1 MLNRVLFVK
10 ETNFHCI
17 FFQGT
22 MMQYKIITVT
32 DSVEKEALQKA
43 SKLAIEA
50 ISNIRTVAGIK

>member
-1 MLNRVLFVK
+1 MK

-50 ISNIRTVAGIK
+50 ISNIQTVAGIR